1 MKKIANLT
9 SYCQIMEQVFLD
21 RIFQHI
27 QPSGFNQPDNFRT
40 LVDSWYGYHMGKG
53 FIKST
58 GSVQWFNRADLAKP
72 RHLFAIK
79 KMHFI
84 SSDAQKVL
92 ATGLAVPLVK
102 DHSVPV
108 KVLCSELSALKPK
121 NVQDV
126 KIFLL
131 SRYRLGVITKCEDSR
146 LCGPLKSGFGPGHS
160 TTYGTFYRYLAARIF

>member
-1 MKKIANLT
+1 MIKIANLK
-9 SYCQIMEQVFLD
+9 SRCQKMEQVFLNK
-21 RIFQHI
+21 ILQYI
-27 QPSGFNQPDNFRT
+27 LTGCTSPPENFRT
-40 LVDSWYGYHMGKG
+40 LVDSWYGYYMGDG

-58 GSVQWFNRADLAKP
+58 GTVQWFNRADLAKK
-72 RHLFAIK
+72 RHLGAVQ

-131 SRYRLGVITKCEDSR
+131 NRYRLGVITKCEDNR